1 LTRLLSVVI
10 AEYHLSPAELMALP
24 LAAAVRYL
32 YCVKE
37 KYQSDTEAQ
46 AQANADIIG
55 GLDYGDNAITGWIED
70 GRH

>member
-1 LTRLLSVVI
+1 
-10 AEYHLSPAELMALP
+10 MAPP